1 MRARRSMTSAPRW
14 TASRRRRRVSNGRRA
29 LTNSTTIRGKGQRS
43 DGAADSRGRGQEGAR
58 RGRGRREGLQLTED
72 TGSGGG
78 VGRPTPVPD
87 DEAALVRHEEEAHVD
102 TRWEEVGHARVRR
115 EVTSHRVREQH
126 PRRLEELAH
135 ERVPVTDNHSGEV
148 EVLPDGSVSIP
159 LFEEELV
166 VTRRQVLR
174 ERVVIRKELVT
185 DWETIDVELRREHV
199 AFETD
204 DAA

>member
-1 MRARRSMTSAPRW
+1 M
-14 TASRRRRRVSNGRRA
+14 
-29 LTNSTTIRGKGQRS
+29 
-43 DGAADSRGRGQEGAR
+43 
-58 RGRGRREGLQLTED
+58 
-72 TGSGGG
+72 GG
-78 VGRPTPVPD
+78 
-87 DEAALVRHEEEAHVD
+87 
-102 TRWEEVGHARVRR
+102 RR
-115 EVTSHRVREQH
+115 EVTTRRLREEH
-126 PRRLEELAH
+126 PRQLEELAH
-135 ERVPVTDNHSGEV
+135 ERIPAAENDSGEI
-148 EVLPDGSVSIP
+148 ELLPDGSVSIP

>member
-1 MRARRSMTSAPRW
+1 
-14 TASRRRRRVSNGRRA
+14 
-29 LTNSTTIRGKGQRS
+29 
-43 DGAADSRGRGQEGAR
+43 
-58 RGRGRREGLQLTED
+58 
-72 TGSGGG
+72 
-78 VGRPTPVPD
+78 
-87 DEAALVRHEEEAHVD
+87 
-102 TRWEEVGHARVRR
+102 
-115 EVTSHRVREQH
+115 
-126 PRRLEELAH
+126 
-135 ERVPVTDNHSGEV
+135 VTDDDSGEI

-185 DWETIDVELRREHV
+185 DWETVDVELRREHV

>member
-1 MRARRSMTSAPRW
+1 
-14 TASRRRRRVSNGRRA
+14 
-29 LTNSTTIRGKGQRS
+29 
-43 DGAADSRGRGQEGAR
+43 
-58 RGRGRREGLQLTED
+58 
-72 TGSGGG
+72 
-78 VGRPTPVPD
+78 
-87 DEAALVRHEEEAHVD
+87 
-102 TRWEEVGHARVRR
+102 VRR
-115 EVTSHRVREQH
+115 EVTSRRVEERH
-126 PRRLEELAH
+126 PRHLEQLAH
-135 ERVPVTDNHSGEV
+135 ERVPVAENDSGEI

-185 DWETIDVELRREHV
+185 DWETIEIELRREHV

>member
-1 MRARRSMTSAPRW
+1 
-14 TASRRRRRVSNGRRA
+14 V
-29 LTNSTTIRGKGQRS
+29 TT
-43 DGAADSRGRGQEGAR
+43 E
-58 RGRGRREGLQLTED
+58 
-72 TGSGGG
+72 
-78 VGRPTPVPD
+78 
-87 DEAALVRHEEEAHVD
+87 
-102 TRWEEVGHARVRR
+102 
-115 EVTSHRVREQH
+115 RVREQH

-135 ERVPVTDNHSGEV
+135 ERIPAGEDDSGQI

-185 DWETIDVELRREHV
+185 DWETVDVELRREHV
-199 AFETD
+199 AFDTD

>member
-1 MRARRSMTSAPRW
+1 M
-14 TASRRRRRVSNGRRA
+14 N
-29 LTNSTTIRGKGQRS
+29 
-43 DGAADSRGRGQEGAR
+43 EG
-58 RGRGRREGLQLTED
+58 

-78 VGRPTPVPD
+78 SGRPAPVPD
-87 DEAALVRHEEEAHVD
+87 GEPSLVRHEEEARLD
-102 TRWEEVGHARVRR
+102 TRWDEVGHARVRR
-115 EVTSHRVREQH
+115 EVTSRRVTERH
-126 PRRLEELAH
+126 PRQLEELAH
-135 ERVPVTDNHSGEV
+135 ERVPAADDDSGEI

-185 DWETIDVELRREHV
+185 DWETVDVELRREHV